1 VEGVA
6 PVASTA
12 ARLVIWPA
20 TAATHA
26 VEVATGGAIAVTG
39 QKNALEKALSYALHA
54 MHLSLYASADIA
66 DDFHPGPILA

>member
-1 VEGVA
+1 
-6 PVASTA
+6 
-12 ARLVIWPA
+12 
-20 TAATHA
+20 